1 MKYRIILYLFLL
13 GIAVAVYFIELE
25 SISYLASKGLFWFL
39 VIFLT
44 SFIST
49 LFKLILFIG
58 KKVSFLSLLMLSV
71 AEIMGMVLLVGSLFL
86 LIFIYIGAILAFYA
100 LVDESSATFSKIFTS
115 FIFNLVL
122 FINIFIELAHV
133 FHIHIT
139 IVI

>member
-13 GIAVAVYFIELE
+13 GIAAAVYFIELE

>member
-25 SISYLASKGLFWFL
+25 SIYYLASRGLFWFL

-86 LIFIYIGAILAFYA
+86 LIFIYIGAILAFYT

-115 FIFNLVL
+115 FIFNFIL